1 MKDIFPIGSIS
12 ALHKT
17 FGLPKPSHPLIS
29 IVRKWPKSD
38 FDFGKFRLTSDLYVV
53 SLKENFEGVI
63 QYGRSSYDFED
74 GTLVF
79 MGPGQVAS
87 FENPVKDQSDAGW
100 SMFFHPDLLRKS
112 ELARKIR
119 QFAFF
124 DYVANEALHVSDN
137 EKAMLNDLV
146 EKIDMELRQN
156 IDTHSQELIIVN
168 LESILK
174 YCRRYYDRQFF
185 TRSNLNKDFVA
196 RFEEYLEAYFTSDE
210 QLTAGIPT
218 ISQCGDAMNMSG
230 PYLSDL
236 LRLETGKSAKEHI
249 HDYVIDQAKNRLLG
263 TNLTVGELAYSLGFE
278 YPQHF
283 SKLFKVKTGVT
294 PSDYRNR

>member
-263 TNLTVGELAYSLGFE
+263 TNLTVGEVAYSLGFE